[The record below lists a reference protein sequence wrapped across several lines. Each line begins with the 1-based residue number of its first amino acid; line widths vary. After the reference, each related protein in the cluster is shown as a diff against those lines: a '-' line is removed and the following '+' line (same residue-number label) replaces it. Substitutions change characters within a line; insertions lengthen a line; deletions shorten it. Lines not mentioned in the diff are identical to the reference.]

1 MWFMYK
7 ILKNNIRES
16 LFRKSQRGMKW
27 RRGRQPGSPSSTA
40 GAFSAEGRVVAR
52 LAGREG
58 VRLVVCLL
66 GLLLIANTNAW
77 SGEVVSA
84 AVAIMVAEFLS
95 R

>member
-1 MWFMYK
+1 MWFVYK
-7 ILKNNIRES
+7 ILKKNIRES

-27 RRGRQPGSPSSTA
+27 RRGRQPVLYTA
-40 GAFSAEGRVVAR
+40 GAFTAEGGVVAR

-66 GLLLIANTNAW
+66 ALLLIANTNAW
-77 SGEVVSA
+77 SGKVVSA
-84 AVAIMVAEFLS
+84 AIMVAEFPS